1 MLTHESFFVYNP
13 RESASNANGF
23 QGLLC
28 CTEVLFFM
36 PFYIGVLLAL
46 KKCVSDAKSAVEKG
60 GFCQCFTNFF
70 VVFNKK
76 GECKM

>member
-1 MLTHESFFVYNP
+1 MAFKDFCVVRKSYFFV
-13 RESASNANGF
+13 
-23 QGLLC
+23 L
-28 CTEVLFFM
+28 
-36 PFYIGVLLAL
+36 FYIGVLLAL